1 LTLPPAVSKGK
12 INLSS
17 GKLKEPWVT
26 KILQIKAQHGRSAS
40 SNKEMPVQL
49 SHTNRQV

>member
-1 LTLPPAVSKGK
+1 LNLPPTASKGK

-17 GKLKEPWVT
+17 GKLNKLWFT

-40 SNKEMPVQL
+40 SNEGMPVQL
-49 SHTNRQV
+49 SHTNREV